1 MTVLVNRPA
10 DLERAVVGLIR
21 DGRPEGY
28 VRGWAAAWGFGGEEH
43 GAEEGGQAFARGY
56 AAGASALERNA
67 ARGGRF

>member
-1 MTVLVNRPA
+1 MAALVNRPA

-21 DGRPEGY
+21 DGRAAGY
-28 VRGWAAAWGFGGEEH
+28 VKGWAAAWGFGDDAPEE
-43 GAEEGGQAFARGY
+43 ESGQEFARGH